1 MAEQLQIHSLITKEG
16 MLELSLASV
25 PVPEPA
31 EDEVLVKVEA
41 SPINPSDLGLLFGMA
56 DMSSAQQGG
65 TAERPTITAPV
76 PEKLRAAVAAR
87 AGTPMPVGNEGGGVV
102 VTAGS
107 GELAQSMMGKTV
119 GILGGAM
126 YSEYRCLKAKQ
137 CLVMPEGVTS
147 AESASC
153 FVNPLTAL
161 GMVETM
167 KAEGFQALC
176 HTAAASNLG
185 QMLQKICIADG
196 IDLVNIVRRE
206 EQAELLRGIGAK
218 YVCNSSADSFRQDL
232 TQAIAETGAYVA
244 FDATGGGVL
253 ADQILASM
261 ETAAQ
266 QTATEYSRYGST
278 QHKQVYIYGG
288 LDRSQ
293 TTLNRSY
300 GMMWGLG
307 GWLLTP
313 FLQKIGPVAAE
324 ELRQRVAR
332 EIKTTF
338 ASHYTKEVS
347 LAEALTLDAIKDYG
361 QMATGEKYLINP
373 SK

>member
-1 MAEQLQIHSLITKEG
+1 MGALN
-16 MLELSLASV
+16 V
-25 PVPEPA
+25 
-31 EDEVLVKVEA
+31 VKVVGMK
-41 SPINPSDLGLLFGMA
+41 PSIA
-56 DMSSAQQGG
+56 Y
-65 TAERPTITAPV
+65 I
-76 PEKLRAAVAAR
+76 
-87 AGTPMPVGNEGGGVV
+87 GGGVV
-102 VTAGS
+102 VAAGS

-126 YSEYRCLKAKQ
+126 YSQYRCIKAKQ
-137 CLVMPEGVTS
+137 GLVMPEGVTP

-167 KAEGFQALC
+167 KLEGFKALC

-206 EQAELLRGIGAK
+206 EQAELLQGIGAK

-232 TQAIAETGAYVA
+232 TQAIADTGAYVA

-261 ETAAQ
+261 EAAAQ

-288 LDRSQ
+288 LDRSP

-313 FLQKIGPVAAE
+313 FLQKIGPAAAE
-324 ELRQRVAR
+324 ALRQRVAR

-373 SK
+373 NKQP